1 MRNLCEQAVQLLS
14 LEILIQY
21 VLQTS
26 ALKCAVCRKI
36 DYKGIGP
43 QQSEMDN
50 LLITYNLPRP
60 YCRYLDEIQ
69 CDRDQD
75 VCVTI
80 TTNMKQSG
88 TCVVLLDHFAF
99 SL

>member
-1 MRNLCEQAVQLLS
+1 MKIRQSGSNGPFQLLIYCF
-14 LEILIQY
+14 LTLPIHFTQ
-21 VLQTS
+21 VL

-36 DYKGIGP
+36 AYKGIGP

-50 LLITYNLPRP
+50 LRITFNLPRP
-60 YCRYLDEIQ
+60 YCRYLEEIV

-88 TCVVLLDHFAF
+88 KNLF
-99 SL
+99 SYL